1 MTNKIIDNYL
11 PCDTWL
17 YYKIYCGIK
26 IADEI
31 LLGNINS
38 LCNELIQSKSIESF
52 FFIRYCD
59 PKPHLRLRLRMTS
72 SEHLSEIV
80 SRVNYHFKPL
90 IYENLIGGLQIDSYQ
105 RELER
110 YNIDSILYSEN
121 IFCLESKMLL
131 DYLLHEEIYDDR
143 LYFVISLVDF
153 YLSKVDLS
161 IEGKMKFTEEMKGYY
176 SKEFSVD
183 NSFKRNLEAKY
194 RVKRTQVDKSL
205 FSKEETL
212 ISKLIEEYSF
222 ALESNLDA
230 IKETPSVNIEY
241 LYSIIQSHIHML
253 VNRTF
258 RGNQRLFELIVYDF
272 MTRSYKSKIARLKC
286 MSVVNNR

>member
-1 MTNKIIDNYL
+1 MSKKIIDSYL

-31 LLGNINS
+31 LVSNVHF
-38 LCNELIQSKSIESF
+38 LCKELIESKSIKSF

-59 PKPHLRLRLRMTS
+59 PKPHLRLRLLITS
-72 SEHLSEIV
+72 MEHLYEIV
-80 SRVNYHFKPL
+80 SRVNYHFKPF
-90 IYENLIGGLQIDSYQ
+90 IQENLIGGLQIDSYK

-110 YNIDSILYSEN
+110 YNIDSIQNSEK

-131 DYLLHEEIYDDR
+131 EYLLHEKQYDDR

-153 YLSKVDLS
+153 YLTKVNLS
-161 IEGKMKFTEEMKGYY
+161 IEGKKQFAEKMKCYY

-183 NSFKRNLEAKY
+183 SFFKRNLEAKY
-194 RVKRTQVDKSL
+194 RVKRTQIDKYL
-205 FSKEETL
+205 FSQEDTI
-212 ISKLIEEYSF
+212 ISKLIQEYSS
-222 ALESNLDA
+222 AMEYNLNA

-241 LYSIIQSHIHML
+241 LHYIIQSHIHML
-253 VNRTF
+253 VNRAF

-272 MTRSYKSKIARLKC
+272 MIRSYKSKIARLKC
-286 MSVVNNR
+286 MNADNDR